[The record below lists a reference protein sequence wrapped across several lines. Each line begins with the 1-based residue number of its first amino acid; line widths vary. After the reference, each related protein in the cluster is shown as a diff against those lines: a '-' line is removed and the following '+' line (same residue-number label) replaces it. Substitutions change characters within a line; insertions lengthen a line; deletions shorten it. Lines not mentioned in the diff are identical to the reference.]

1 VSFFDDIPPSAPI
14 KEKTKTAPAKEKT
27 DESTKVAVKTK
38 SKLKTLNSIQIGEII
53 GVLKKYH
60 NGKYHWDMLLIT
72 PIINQLLDDTDLLKE
87 DKNNE

>member
-1 VSFFDDIPPSAPI
+1 MSFFDDLPAAPVI
-14 KEKTKTAPAKEKT
+14 KEKTKAAVKVEKT
-27 DESTKVAVKTK
+27 DEAPRSVTKPK